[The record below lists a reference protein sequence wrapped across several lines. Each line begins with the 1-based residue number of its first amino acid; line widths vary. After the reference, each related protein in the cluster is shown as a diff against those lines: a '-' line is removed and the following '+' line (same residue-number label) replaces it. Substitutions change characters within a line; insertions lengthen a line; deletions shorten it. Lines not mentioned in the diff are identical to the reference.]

1 MLQDEIKNSQ
11 EQGKILLQKMDDLIK
26 RYNELI
32 KKLEQHVTSN
42 D

>member
-1 MLQDEIKNSQ
+1 MLQNEIKNSQ
-11 EQGKILLQKMDDLIK
+11 EQGKLLLQKMDDLIK
-26 RYNELI
+26 KYDELI